1 MNGTKYIR
9 QAVIMAGGKGT
20 RLAEITKDIIPKP
33 MVPLLGKPLLERQVE
48 CLKANGVTDIIMVIG
63 HLGEVIREYFG
74 DGSKWGVNIRYFVE
88 EEPMGTAGALPQMG
102 DMLEEAFILLF
113 GDLLLDVDFGRMAAF
128 HNEKQALA
136 TLFVHP
142 NSHPYDSDLIQT
154 DDDGRVVGFDSKH
167 NDRTGYWYAN
177 CVNAGLYIM
186 ERKILE
192 HIPDKQKVDLEK
204 EVLAPLCEQTAKI
217 YAYAS
222 PEYVKDVGTVE
233 RIRVAEQELRS
244 GFVAGRNLKHKQRAI
259 FLDRDGTVNVN
270 KGLVYEPEQLELEEC
285 AVEAIRLINQSGYLA
300 ILATNQP
307 VVARGL
313 CSIEEVEEIHRKLE
327 TLLGKEGAYLDGI
340 EFCPHHPDKGYPEE
354 NPVYKIPCACRKP
367 GTAMLER
374 CVERFNIDLANSW
387 VVGDTTVDIQTGKNA
402 GCRTALVM
410 TGEAGA
416 DKKFAVKADI
426 EAANLLEAVK
436 KILNEDFS

>member
-1 MNGTKYIR
+1 MIK

-33 MVPLLGKPLLERQVE
+33 MVSLLSKPLLERQVE
-48 CLKANGVTDIIMVIG
+48 CLKANGIDDIIMVIG

-74 DGSKWGVNIRYFVE
+74 NGSKWGVNIRYFVE
-88 EEPMGTAGALPQMG
+88 EEPMGTAGALPQIR
-102 DMLEEAFILLF
+102 DMLEEEFILLF
-113 GDLLLDVDFGRMAAF
+113 GDLLLDVDFERMAAF
-128 HNEKQALA
+128 HKEHNALT

-142 NSHPYDSDLIQT
+142 NSHPYDSDLIRT
-154 DDDGRVVGFDSKH
+154 DDENRVIGFDSKH
-167 NDRTGYWYAN
+167 NDRSGYWYAN

-186 ERKILE
+186 ERKILAN
-192 HIPDKQKVDLEK
+192 ISRRTKVDLEK
-204 EVLAPLCEQTAKI
+204 EVLAPLCEQNVQI

-244 GFVAGRNLKHKQRAI
+244 GFVAARNLRHKQRAI

-270 KGLVYEPEQLELEEC
+270 KGLVYAPEQLELEKC
-285 AVEAIRLINQSGYLA
+285 AVEAIRLINRSGYLA

-313 CSIEEVEEIHRKLE
+313 CGIEEVEAIHRKLE
-327 TLLGKEGAYLDGI
+327 TLLGREGAYLDGI
-340 EFCPHHPDKGYPEE
+340 EFCPHHPDKGFPEE
-354 NPVYKIPCACRKP
+354 NPAYKMPCLCRKP
-367 GTAMLER
+367 GTAMLEK

-402 GCRTALVM
+402 GCKTALVM
-410 TGEAGA
+410 TGEAGK
-416 DKKFAVKADI
+416 DGKFDVKADI

-436 KILNEDFS
+436 KILAKEN

>member
-1 MNGTKYIR
+1 
-9 QAVIMAGGKGT
+9 MAGGKGT

-48 CLKANGVTDIIMVIG
+48 CLKANGVTDIVMVVG

-74 DGSKWGVNIRYFVE
+74 DGSKWGANIRYFVE
-88 EEPMGTAGALPQMG
+88 KEPMGTAGALPQIR
-102 DMLEEAFILLF
+102 DMLEEEFILLF
-113 GDLLLDVDFGRMAAF
+113 GDLLLEVDFARFADF
-128 HNEKQALA
+128 HKGHNALA

-142 NSHPYDSDLIQT
+142 NSHPYDSDLIRI

-167 NDRTGYWYAN
+167 NDRSGYWYAN

-186 ERKILE
+186 ERKILAS
-192 HIPDKQKVDLEK
+192 IPEKQKVDLEK
-204 EVLAPLCEQTAKI
+204 EVLSPLCAQGAAI

-233 RIRVAEQELRS
+233 RIRVAEQELES
-244 GFVAGRNLKHKQRAI
+244 GYVAGRNLKHKQRAI

-270 KGLVYEPEQLELEEC
+270 KGLVYAPEQLELEAC

-300 ILATNQP
+300 ILTTNQP

-313 CSIEEVEEIHRKLE
+313 CSIEDVEEIHRKLE

-340 EFCPHHPDKGYPEE
+340 EFCPHHPDKGFPEE
-354 NPVYKIPCACRKP
+354 NPAYKIPCLCRKP
-367 GTAMLER
+367 GTAMLEK
-374 CVERFNIDLANSW
+374 CAERFNVDLKNSW
-387 VVGDTTVDIQTGKNA
+387 VVGDTTVDIQTGFNA
-402 GCRTALVM
+402 GCKTALVM
-410 TGEAGA
+410 TGEAGK
-416 DKKFAVKADI
+416 DGKFDVKSEI
-426 EAANLLEAVK
+426 EAENLLEAVK
-436 KILNEDFS
+436 KILAKEN

>member
-1 MNGTKYIR
+1 
-9 QAVIMAGGKGT
+9 MAGGKGT
-20 RLAEITKDIIPKP
+20 RLAEVTKDIIPKP
-33 MVPLLGKPLLERQVE
+33 MAPLLGKPLLEWQVE
-48 CLKANGVTDIIMVIG
+48 CLKANGIDDIIMVIG

-74 DGSKWGVNIRYFVE
+74 DGAKWGVNIRYFVE
-88 EEPMGTAGALPQMG
+88 EEPLGTAGALPQMG
-102 DMLEEAFILLF
+102 DMLEEEFILLF

-128 HNEKQALA
+128 HLEKQALA

-142 NSHPYDSDLIQT
+142 NSHPYDSDLIRT
-154 DDDGRVVGFDSKH
+154 DDENRVTGFDSKH
-167 NDRTGYWYAN
+167 NDRSGYWYAN

-186 ERKILE
+186 ERKILAS
-192 HIPDKQKVDLEK
+192 IPEKQKVDLEK
-204 EVLAPLCEQTAKI
+204 EVLAPLCEQNAQI

-233 RIRVAEQELRS
+233 RIRVAEQELGS
-244 GFVAGRNLKHKQRAI
+244 GFVAARNLQHKQRAI

-270 KGLVYEPEQLELEEC
+270 KGLVYAPEQLELEEC

-300 ILATNQP
+300 ILTTNQP

-327 TLLGKEGAYLDGI
+327 TLLGQAGAYLDGI
-340 EFCPHHPDKGYPEE
+340 EFCPHHPDKGFPEE
-354 NPVYKIPCACRKP
+354 NPVYKVPCLCRKP
-367 GTAMLER
+367 GIAMLDK
-374 CVERFNIDLANSW
+374 CVERFNIDLQNSW

-410 TGEAGA
+410 TGEAGK
-416 DKKFAVKADI
+416 DGKFDVKADI
-426 EAANLLEAVK
+426 ESENLLEAVK
-436 KILNEDFS
+436 KILAKE